1 MFGFGYT
8 GIISSMK
15 KLPSGASYGALTTAW
30 IAATS
35 ETDTTIITALNT
47 LETDL
52 TTYGLTAKIKVLYP
66 MVGGT
71 ATKHK
76 FNFMDARDLDAA
88 FRLTFNGGW
97 THSSTGALPNGTN
110 AYADTYFIPLTDN
123 IVNSSHM
130 SFYSRTLVSEG
141 KISMGCYG
149 VAVASDYNQL
159 AISFGGTSYCNP
171 NNGGGVIAATFSS
184 NSQGL
189 FIASRTSATN
199 VFGQRNAVQTTGTA
213 TTARNENSIYIGALH
228 EGLFSS
234 TYHSIKECAFASI
247 GDGLTTTE
255 ASNFYTAVQ
264 AFQTTLSRQVI

>member
-1 MFGFGYT
+1 MSYYHHL
-8 GIISSMK
+8 IKSQPAYIS
-15 KLPSGASYGALTTAW
+15 LTTAW
-30 IAATS
+30 INATG
-35 ETDTTIITALNT
+35 ETDTTIISALNT

-52 TTYGLTAKIKVLYP
+52 TTYGLTAKIKALYP

-71 ATKHK
+71 AAKHK
-76 FNFMDARDLDAA
+76 FNFMDARDLDVA
-88 FRLTFNGGW
+88 FRLTFFGGW

-130 SFYSRTLVSEG
+130 SFYSRTLVSEAR
-141 KISMGCYG
+141 ISMGCYG
-149 VAVASDYNQL
+149 VVTGSDYNQL
-159 AISFGGTSYCNP
+159 AISFGGTTYCNP
-171 NNGGGVIAATFSS
+171 NNGGGAIAVTFSS

-213 TTARNENSIYIGALH
+213 ATARNENSIYIGALH
-228 EGLFSS
+228 QGLSS
-234 TYHSIKECAFASI
+234 ATYHATKESAFASI
-247 GDGLTTTE
+247 GDGLTTAE

-264 AFQTTLSRQVI
+264 AFQTTLSRNV